1 MNKANIRSSKGPI
14 MPARFLA
21 LTFLLAIVSTSFA
34 QHKRATR
41 NETILYVWAS
51 DQAHVA
57 PDFLAVIDF
66 DQASWTYGSVIT
78 TVPLPPPGNV
88 GNEPHHCHL
97 SADNRILA
105 CGGLL
110 SLLKG
115 QNGIF
120 FFDVTEARHPR
131 FLMSTKALDSSIT
144 DDFFPLPEGGFL
156 ITQMGSATGESPGRV
171 AEFDG
176 RLRFVGNHFGR
187 VSMFRELPSEPPLD
201 GFNPHGIAVRPEMNL
216 MLTADFILP
225 SSTLAGSAGPVLR
238 NTVRVW
244 DYNARTITNTI
255 RVLAP
260 DGSPALGLM
269 DVKLLPGDPNSV
281 GYTIGMFDGF
291 VYRIDPKQGT
301 ATPAFDLATVTP
313 HVDSPVRGGM
323 GQIMATPK
331 SGDRLIFGLFGTG
344 QLVMLDATDRSNLR
358 QVPGA
363 VVSFGKD
370 AGPHNLELT
379 EDDSRLV
386 VADYFLNE
394 DDAGI
399 IHFDGDHKVR
409 VVKVTRDSLE
419 EDERFKLD
427 FNTAFPT
434 GPARPHGIA
443 MK

>member
-1 MNKANIRSSKGPI
+1 MKT
-14 MPARFLA
+14 RFLA
-21 LTFLLAIVSTSFA
+21 LSLILVLASTAFA
-34 QHKRATR
+34 QRRRSQK
-41 NETILYVWAS
+41 ETVLYVWAS
-51 DQAHVA
+51 DQAHAA

-66 DQASWTYGSVIT
+66 DQDSWTYGKVIT
-78 TVPLPPPGNV
+78 TVPLPPPGNI

-97 SADNRILA
+97 SANQKVLA

-120 FFDVTEARHPR
+120 FFDVTDERHPR

-156 ITQMGSATGESPGRV
+156 ITQMGSATGEAPGRV

-176 RLRFVGNHFGR
+176 RLRLRANHFGK
-187 VSMFRELPSEPPLD
+187 VSALDEFPAEPPLD
-201 GFNPHGIAVRPEMNL
+201 GFNPHGISVRPDLNL

-225 SSTLAGSAGPVLR
+225 SSTLAGSGGPVLR
-238 NTVRVW
+238 NTIRVW
-244 DYNARTITNTI
+244 DYTNRKITNTI
-255 RVLAP
+255 PVLTP
-260 DGSPALGLM
+260 DGKPALGLM
-269 DVKLLPGDPNSV
+269 DVKLLPRDPNGI
-281 GYTIGMFDGF
+281 GYTGGMFDGF
-291 VYRIDPKQGT
+291 VYMIDPKKGT
-301 ATPAFDLATVTP
+301 ATPAFDYANVFPPVET
-313 HVDSPVRGGM
+313 PVRGGM

-331 SGDRLIFGLFGTG
+331 SGDRLIFALFQAG
-344 QLVMLDATDRSNLR
+344 QVGMLDTTDRAKLR

-363 VVSFGKD
+363 VVQFGKD
-370 AGPHNLELT
+370 AGPHNIMLT

-386 VADYFLNE
+386 VSDYFLNQ

-399 IHFDGDHKVR
+399 IHFEGDHKVR
-409 VVKVTRDSLE
+409 VVKVARDSLA
-419 EDERFKLD
+419 EDKRFSLD

-434 GPARPHGIA
+434 GPARPHGLA

>member
-1 MNKANIRSSKGPI
+1 MKSG
-14 MPARFLA
+14 FLA
-21 LTFLLAIVSTSFA
+21 GLLILLVASPSFA
-34 QHKRATR
+34 QHGRQTR
-41 NETILYVWAS
+41 DETILYVWAS
-51 DQAHVA
+51 DQARVA

-66 DQASWTYGSVIT
+66 DERSRTYGSVIT
-78 TVPLPPPGNV
+78 TVPLPPPGNA

-97 SADNRILA
+97 SANQRILA

-131 FLMSTKALDSSIT
+131 FLMSAKALDSSIT
-144 DDFFPLPEGGFL
+144 DDFYPLPEGGFL
-156 ITQMGSATGESPGRV
+156 ITQMGSATGLAPGRV

-176 RLRFVGNHFGR
+176 RLRFVGNHFGE

-201 GFNPHGIAVRPEMNL
+201 GFNPHGLAVRPELNL
-216 MLTADFILP
+216 MLTSDFILP
-225 SSTLAGSAGPVLR
+225 SSTLAGSNGPVLR

-244 DYNARTITNTI
+244 DYYSRKITNTI
-255 RVLAP
+255 RVMSP
-260 DGSPALGLM
+260 GGSPALGLM
-269 DVKLLPGDPNSV
+269 DVKLLPNDPNGT

-291 VYRIDPKQGT
+291 LYKLDPKNAT
-301 ATPAFDLATVTP
+301 AAPAFDFATVMP
-313 HVDSPVRGGM
+313 HIDSPVRGGM

-331 SGDRLIFGLFGTG
+331 RGDRLIVPLFGTG
-344 QLVMLDATDRSNLR
+344 QVIMLDATDRSNLR
-358 QVPGA
+358 QIPEA
-363 VVSFGKD
+363 VVSLGRD
-370 AGPHNLELT
+370 AGPHNIELT

-386 VADYFLNE
+386 VVGYFLNQ

-409 VVKVTRDSLE
+409 VLKVGRDSLV
-419 EDERFKLD
+419 EDKRFNLD
-427 FNTAFPT
+427 FNNAFPT

>member
-1 MNKANIRSSKGPI
+1 MQT
-14 MPARFLA
+14 RFLVFTLIFVTA
-21 LTFLLAIVSTSFA
+21 LTSFA
-34 QHKRATR
+34 QRRRVKD
-41 NETILYVWAS
+41 ETILYVWAS
-51 DQAHVA
+51 DQAHLA

-66 DQASWTYGSVIT
+66 DEASWTYGSVIT
-78 TVPLPPPGNV
+78 TVPLPPPGNT

-97 SADNRILA
+97 SADKRILA

-120 FFDVTEARHPR
+120 FFDVTDARHPR
-131 FLMSTKALDSSIT
+131 FLMSAKALDSSIT

-156 ITQMGSATGESPGRV
+156 ITQMGSATGEAPGRV

-187 VSMFRELPSEPPLD
+187 VSLFSELPSEPPLD
-201 GFNPHGIAVRPEMNL
+201 GFNPHGISVRPDLNL
-216 MLTADFILP
+216 MLTGDFVLP
-225 SSTLAGSAGPVLR
+225 SSTLTGSAGPVLR

-244 DYNARTITNTI
+244 DYNARKITNTI
-255 RVLAP
+255 RVLTP
-260 DGSPALGLM
+260 DGSPALGMM
-269 DVKLLPGDPNSV
+269 DVKLLPGDPN
-281 GYTIGMFDGF
+281 GTAYTIGMFDGF
-291 VYRIDPKQGT
+291 IYKIDSRNGT
-301 ATPAFDLATVTP
+301 AAPAFDLAALTP
-313 HVDSPVRGGM
+313 HIETEVRGGM
-323 GQIMATPK
+323 GQIMATPA

-344 QLVMLDATDRSNLR
+344 QVAMLDATDRAKLR
-358 QVPGA
+358 QIPGA
-363 VVSFGKD
+363 IVSFGKD

-386 VADYFLNE
+386 VVDYFLNE
-394 DDAGI
+394 DDGGI
-399 IHFDGDHKVR
+399 IHFEGDHKVH
-409 VVKVTRDSLE
+409 VLKVTHDSLA

-434 GPARPHGIA
+434 GPARPHGVA

>member
-1 MNKANIRSSKGPI
+1 MLT
-14 MPARFLA
+14 RFLA
-21 LTFLLAIVSTSFA
+21 LTFLFAVASTSFA
-34 QHKRATR
+34 QRGRTR
-41 NETILYVWAS
+41 DETILYVWAS

-78 TVPLPPPGNV
+78 TVPLPPPGNI

-97 SADNRILA
+97 SANKQVLA

-120 FFDVTEARHPR
+120 FFDVTDARHPR

-171 AEFDG
+171 AEFNG
-176 RLRFVGNHFGR
+176 RLRFVANHFGR
-187 VSMFRELPSEPPLD
+187 VSMFRELPAEPPLD
-201 GFNPHGIAVRPEMNL
+201 GFNPHGIAVRPELNL

-244 DYNARTITNTI
+244 DYDARKITNTI
-255 RVLAP
+255 RVFAP

-269 DVKLLPGDPNSV
+269 DVKLLPNDPNGA

-291 VYRIDPKQGT
+291 VYRIDPKNGT
-301 ATPAFDLATVTP
+301 AAPAFDLTNVTP

-323 GQIMATPK
+323 GQIMATPN
-331 SGDRLIFGLFGTG
+331 SGDRLICALFGTG
-344 QLVMLDATDRSNLR
+344 QVVMFDATDRSNLR
-358 QVPGA
+358 QIPA
-363 VVSFGKD
+363 ALVSFGKD

-379 EDDSRLV
+379 ENDSRLV
-386 VADYFLNE
+386 VVDYFLNQ

-409 VVKVTRDSLE
+409 VVKVGRDSLL
-419 EDERFKLD
+419 EDERFNLD
-427 FNTAFPT
+427 FDTAFPT